1 MKTLNLVRLG
11 YFTQSSDE
19 IVTLASNQI
28 VKDLRSEPNDTF
40 LKRKIGSTTGLESRF
55 GASND
60 YICKSSLPQPEIL
73 GNSKNLPDRRR
84 G

>member
-40 LKRKIGSTTGLESRF
+40 FKEEDRIDYRPRKPF

-60 YICKSSLPQPEIL
+60 YIVKSSLPQPEIL

>member
-40 LKRKIGSTTGLESRF
+40 LRRKIGSTTGLESRLAQAMITLLNHHCRNQKF
-55 GASND
+55 
-60 YICKSSLPQPEIL
+60 
-73 GNSKNLPDRRR
+73 
-84 G
+84 